1 MKKMNNKGF
10 MLTETLIVSTF
21 LVTTLLFIYMQF
33 NTVTNSYNT
42 SFKYNTVNSM
52 YALNNI
58 ADYIKTEEIDKLKND
73 LTNSEYIDISKC
85 PNTYFKE
92 TEYCQVLFET
102 LKVKTVI
109 FTLEN
114 LKELKSKQT
123 DLDQTIVDFI
133 DYLNY
138 DQTDGYRVIA
148 EFNDNTFASL
158 KVE

>member
-33 NTVTNSYNT
+33 NTVT
-42 SFKYNTVNSM
+42 
-52 YALNNI
+52 NI